1 MKPSRVLWGLLGL
14 VTLVFGLAAVA
25 LFIALLNGADNLPAL
40 ATTLYIYAAFL
51 SLIIVPSLII
61 WLISRVFSALRGRLQ
76 RVGEVTLYSILA
88 AVIFFPS
95 SLTSVF
101 ERATLAL
108 LGIFSLPQDM
118 FGAWRAQIDECGVG
132 TELASCISNMSLR
145 FVDVWADAA
154 ANAVSTLFANRTLGL
169 SSTAG
174 MVTDVPA
181 TSLPVDRVVRTVSSQ
196 AYFPFRDMLVA
207 IAIGVIVA
215 LIVRFVR
222 NQRSTDLSQ
231 SNGAAT
237 ATHISPLL
245 EQASYLVLI
254 LVGLYLV
261 IVSMIAIPALE
272 ASVPSVA
279 AVSPEELSV
288 QIETLRDE
296 VPSAV
301 SYDPQ
306 TTNPFAAL
314 EEYLKQNPN
323 LLNKSELWT
332 WRNLQNGQ
340 RDNLITAHN
349 SYAAALHGARNTE
362 ANRVIV
368 AYRTNTLGRIGE
380 REMIEYF
387 ETLVTLYRDEISQ
400 LESLQAEC
408 STAFQQADRYWSQ
421 ISVDAVEGNVDML
434 NQESLPMENVVS
446 RSCQTEFIPV
456 MEIPDRAVLG
466 SYWGVFGDISG
477 WLLITESMS
486 LALLVGMLGTGLLGA
501 AVSPFILPDQPQTS
515 KPELFVQVIIRGVVA
530 TFVIFFIAQAGLI
543 VLGAETNQ
551 TNGYI
556 LLLVCLL
563 GAMFSELP
571 LRSAKIWFT
580 KRLAALEGEESDK
593 DSQSGD
599 SAAKNPT

>member
-51 SLIIVPSLII
+51 SLIIVPGLII

-101 ERATLAL
+101 ERATLAF

-118 FGAWRAQIDECGVG
+118 FSAWRSQIGECSASGD
-132 TELASCISNMSLR
+132 LAACIANLSMSFL
-145 FVDVWADAA
+145 DVWTTVAGRSL
-154 ANAVSTLFANRTLGL
+154 STVFANRSVNLASATDMVA
-169 SSTAG
+169 STS
-174 MVTDVPA
+174 DEP
-181 TSLPVDRVVRTVSSQ
+181 LPMNRTMQSVINQ
-196 AYFPFRDMLVA
+196 PYFPFREVI
-207 IAIGVIVA
+207 IAVVIGIIAAWVVH
-215 LIVRFVR
+215 FVR
-222 NQRSTDLSQ
+222 NQRSTDPSQ
-231 SNGAAT
+231 SSGT
-237 ATHISPLL
+237 ATPAHISPLL

-254 LVGLYLV
+254 LIGLYLV

-272 ASVPSVA
+272 ASMPSIQ
-279 AVSPEELSV
+279 EELTT

-296 VPSAV
+296 NTLIV
-301 SYDPQ
+301 SYDSQ
-306 TTNPFAAL
+306 NVNPFAML
-314 EEYLKQNPN
+314 EDYLNANPDLPDAGN
-323 LLNKSELWT
+323 MWA
-332 WRNLQNGQ
+332 WRNWRNVE
-340 RDNLITAHN
+340 RMNLITKYN
-349 SYAAALHGARNTE
+349 SYTAHLDSMRNTE
-362 ANRVIV
+362 ASQVLV
-368 AYRTNTLGRIGE
+368 AFQANTFGRIGE
-380 REMIEYF
+380 REMMEYF
-387 ETLVTLYRDEISQ
+387 ETLFKLYRDEISQ
-400 LESLQAEC
+400 LDSLLIEC
-408 STAFQQADRYWSQ
+408 SNGLQQVDRFLSQ
-421 ISVDAVEGNVDML
+421 VSRDVVEGNIDTL
-434 NQESLPMENVVS
+434 KRESFSLPNDGS
-446 RSCQTEFIPV
+446 RSCDPRSIPTID
-456 MEIPDRAVLG
+456 IPDRPVLG

-580 KRLAALEGEESDK
+580 EQLKALENRKSDANAK
-593 DSQSGD
+593 SSDN
-599 SAAKNPT
+599 AAKPST